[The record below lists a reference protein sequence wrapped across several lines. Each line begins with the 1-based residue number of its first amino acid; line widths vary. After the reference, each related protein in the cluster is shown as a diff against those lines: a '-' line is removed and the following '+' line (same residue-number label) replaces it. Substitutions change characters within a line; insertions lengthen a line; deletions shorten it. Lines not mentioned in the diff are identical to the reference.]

1 MILTIS
7 SNEIRI
13 IDIIEI
19 TIKTADMIEVVP
31 RKDIEIV
38 STAEMTGLV
47 SMIGMIGTEMVSIV
61 EIDRERDIGTSPETP
76 TGISPETT
84 IEMRLTIDTETVR
97 QSESLNMCKHFR
109 RIELI
114 SFPWMGLSRSII
126 VRIKYDSTNSVVS
139 INPLHIQNI

>member
-7 SNEIRI
+7 PNEIRI

-84 IEMRLTIDTETVR
+84 IEMRLTIDTVTV
-97 QSESLNMCKHFR
+97 S
-109 RIELI
+109 IEIVLEI
-114 SFPWMGLSRSII
+114 DIEIIRSMIGMLD
-126 VRIKYDSTNSVVS
+126 RKSVV
-139 INPLHIQNI
+139 